1 MNKIFRVIWS
11 HAQQAWVVVSE
22 LVKSYTKTSAYT
34 DKRAQV
40 CTSDYFLDKQ
50 QDKFKLSL
58 LSLVLLGIFF
68 NPVAGSTTD
77 SSYFQHGATYGNKHR
92 SDAGTIGIGRQSTA
106 GRWILFAIGQHTK
119 ADGRT
124 VVAIGYSAVTTDL
137 GSPVAIGGHTS
148 ANGES
153 AIAIGVHSSSGG
165 KESIVLGHKANT
177 TTGQTVVIGAHAS
190 AKGQQS
196 VAIGADT
203 KADGYGSI
211 SIGGDDLNTT
221 KYSKGSHFSTTAKG
235 KASVAI
241 GGMSLAGGE
250 GSIVLGPVASA
261 SHTEGIAIGARSKST
276 AEYGIAVGG
285 GAAAG
290 KNAVAVGRES
300 KGTGTNSIAIGN
312 SARTTGA
319 DSVVVGANINVTD
332 GQLVAIGYQA
342 SAKSRST
349 ALGYKASAGGRSSVA
364 VGEEAKTTP
373 DRATALG
380 NNTVVSV
387 GGGVALGYGSNANTA
402 GGVEGLKQNHSVTTE
417 PSTDKNGFKSTGS
430 VDNNPIG
437 AVSVGVGSGN
447 KLIKRQIT
455 NVAAGKELTD
465 AVNVAQLKSLTMK
478 IGGDSN
484 VNNPKVGIWDGKL
497 EVKGTNGE
505 IKTNA
510 SGSTITIS
518 LDDKIKKQ
526 LADAKAGSLTFKG
539 EKTGT
544 GTITNDVSGQKWNA
558 NQDKTVTIT
567 SKETYQNG
575 GVRYKGDNI
584 EIYRKNLN
592 NGNTEFHVLMK
603 DTPTFSSVQYGNNG
617 PKITSTGGNLK
628 VTGANGTSP
637 VKITNLAQGTQNNDA
652 VNYMQFSNAGWKLA
666 IAQGTGGQATPPTAH
681 LIKIGDTATFTAGNN
696 IKLEQNNGNI
706 TISTIGKLIKKTE
719 SLANGDLKITYTD
732 DTHDTIAKGKDGK
745 NGEKGEKGD
754 GGEQG
759 SAGPRGEAGPA
770 GSPGSQ
776 GATGPVG
783 PKGDAGAKGDRGERG
798 EAGAVGPQDPAG
810 ATGSAGPA
818 GARGEQGSKGD
829 TGPKG
834 DPGPKGEAGSTGP
847 VGPVDPKGEKGDQ
860 DSMGPAEPQGPTAP
874 KGEKGDTG
882 QSGETGPAGPAGA
895 KGDKSDTG
903 PAGPVGPGGEP
914 GPKGEQ
920 GIPGVAGPKGDR
932 GEAGPMGPQGPQ
944 GTAGAQE
951 PKGDKGDPG
960 QAGPAGPQGPASPT
974 GSQGPAGPTGSQ
986 GPAGPTGPTGSQGP
1000 AGPTGPAGPQG
1011 PTGPTGPAG
1020 PKGENVGRGLGLKDD
1035 AESNKTALT
1044 PTDAQ
1049 KAIAGDNK
1057 DGKGG
1062 LLAQTGNALNN
1073 VATVKDLQAIAQA
1086 GLDLTG
1092 NNADTTVHRPL
1103 GTKLTVEGE
1112 GKWNGK
1118 DSAANNLYV
1127 EAQEADNKLVVK
1139 MNKDLTNLNSVT
1151 LGTATMTGDKNT
1163 INLTGAGE
1171 KVEEEFVKWDPVTKQ
1186 PIRDENG
1193 NLQKYKEKVDPR
1205 VKLSGI
1211 ADGDI
1216 SPNSTDAVNG
1226 RQVYVL
1232 TNRIRFFH
1240 TNDGHNAEKQ
1250 INHKSNTVD
1259 SRASGSYSTAV
1270 GYKAHAKGES
1280 SVALGN
1286 GATAG
1291 EQGVAIG
1298 HGAVASGKQ
1307 SISIGT
1313 GNVVSGNNSGAIG
1326 DPNTIKAD
1334 RSYALGNNNQVNAG
1348 QSDVFVVGNNVK
1360 NTTSNSVFLGTNS
1373 GYVAAGATTAG
1384 AGALESQ
1391 VTGGVYNAYAG
1402 GKATEVVGVVSVGN
1416 VDSNGKMETRRI
1428 QNVAPGLIS
1437 EQSTDAIN
1445 GSQLYSLISQ
1455 HKVHMG
1461 DIHNKINRNNK
1472 ALRAGIAGSN
1482 AAAGLPQ
1489 VYLPGKSMVAASA
1502 GTFKGQS
1509 ALAVGYSRASDNGK
1523 LILKLQGN
1531 ANTSGEMGGSVGVGY
1546 QW

>member
-22 LVKSYTKTSAYT
+22 LVKSHTKTSACT

-68 NPVAGSTTD
+68 SPEGLAVFIQDGSTNVAP
-77 SSYFQHGATYGNKHR
+77 SYDNGV
-92 SDAGTIGIGRQSTA
+92 IGIGHGSYA
-106 GRWILFAIGQHTK
+106 GNSAVVIGKYAQ
-119 ADGRT
+119 GRDT
-124 VVAIGYSAVTTDL
+124 VAVAIGHSARV
-137 GSPVAIGGHTS
+137 VGH
-148 ANGES
+148 
-153 AIAIGVHSSSGG
+153 
-165 KESIVLGHKANT
+165 
-177 TTGQTVVIGAHAS
+177 
-190 AKGQQS
+190 
-196 VAIGADT
+196 
-203 KADGYGSI
+203 DG
-211 SIGGDDLNTT
+211 
-221 KYSKGSHFSTTAKG
+221 
-235 KASVAI
+235 
-241 GGMSLAGGE
+241 
-250 GSIVLGPVASA
+250 
-261 SHTEGIAIGARSKST
+261 
-276 AEYGIAVGG
+276 
-285 GAAAG
+285 
-290 KNAVAVGRES
+290 VAVGADAEARYRS
-300 KGTGTNSIAIGN
+300 VASGFYAKALGQRSVAIGN
-312 SARTTGA
+312 SAEVNSGA
-319 DSVVVGANINVTD
+319 TR
-332 GQLVAIGYQA
+332 AI
-342 SAKSRST
+342 
-349 ALGYKASAGGRSSVA
+349 ALGHNSIVTVA
-364 VGEEAKTTP
+364 
-373 DRATALG
+373 
-380 NNTVVSV
+380 
-387 GGGVALGYGSNANTA
+387 GGVALGYGSRAETK
-402 GGVEGLKQNHSVTTE
+402 GGIEGAKQTHSVV
-417 PSTDKNGFKSTGS
+417 TDEKSEANGFKSTEKVS
-430 VDNNPIG
+430 NNAIG
-437 AVSVGVGSGN
+437 AVSVGN
-447 KLIKRQIT
+447 DNIKRQII
-455 NVAAGKELTD
+455 NVAAGKEDTD
-465 AVNVAQLKSLTMK
+465 AVNVAQLKSLTMQT
-478 IGGDSN
+478 GGDDSSSG
-484 VNNPKVGIWDGKL
+484 KVGIWSGKL

-505 IKTNA
+505 IKTKA
-510 SGSTITIS
+510 DGSTITIA
-518 LDDKIKKQ
+518 LDKDVKDKLAKIADKMSSFKIKTDKDSTEATIQ
-526 LADAKAGSLTFKG
+526 DGNTIEFTAGNNISITRNNKNLTFAVT
-539 EKTGT
+539 TGAFGST
-544 GTITNDVSGQKWNA
+544 TDGRLSKQTAGLATVNDVVS
-558 NQDKTVTIT
+558 
-567 SKETYQNG
+567 
-575 GVRYKGDNI
+575 
-584 EIYRKNLN
+584 
-592 NGNTEFHVLMK
+592 
-603 DTPTFSSVQYGNNG
+603 
-617 PKITSTGGNLK
+617 
-628 VTGANGTSP
+628 
-637 VKITNLAQGTQNNDA
+637 A
-652 VNYMQFSNAGWKLA
+652 VNNAGWKLM
-666 IAQGTGGQATPPTAH
+666 IAKGDGQATPLNSPH
-681 LIKIGDTATFTAGNN
+681 LIKMGDMATFTAGNN

-706 TISTIGKLIKKTE
+706 TISTIGKLIKETKIE
-719 SLANGDLKITYTD
+719 NGDLKITYTD
-732 DTHDTIAKGKDGK
+732 GTHNIIK
-745 NGEKGEKGD
+745 KGEKGD
-754 GGEQG
+754 RGEQG
-759 SAGPRGEAGPA
+759 LRGEQGPAGPIGPVGPAGTKGEQGQKGDTGPKGDTGQRGETGPAGPVGPAGPRGEAGPA
-770 GSPGSQ
+770 G
-776 GATGPVG
+776 ATGPQGPAG
-783 PKGDAGAKGDRGERG
+783 PKGDR
-798 EAGAVGPQDPAG
+798 
-810 ATGSAGPA
+810 
-818 GARGEQGSKGD
+818 
-829 TGPKG
+829 
-834 DPGPKGEAGSTGP
+834 
-847 VGPVDPKGEKGDQ
+847 
-860 DSMGPAEPQGPTAP
+860 
-874 KGEKGDTG
+874 
-882 QSGETGPAGPAGA
+882 GETGPAGPAGP
-895 KGDKSDTG
+895 TG
-903 PAGPVGPGGEP
+903 PQGAPGPAGPKGEAGPVGPQ
-914 GPKGEQ
+914 GPAG
-920 GIPGVAGPKGDR
+920 ANGPKGDK
-932 GEAGPMGPQGPQ
+932 GDPGQAGPMGPQGPQ
-944 GTAGAQE
+944 GTAGAQGPKGDRGE
-951 PKGDKGDPG
+951 TGPAGPAGPKGDKGDT
-960 QAGPAGPQGPASPT
+960 GPVGPQ
-974 GSQGPAGPTGSQ
+974 
-986 GPAGPTGPTGSQGP
+986 
-1000 AGPTGPAGPQG
+1000 GPTGPAGPQG
-1011 PTGPTGPAG
+1011 PTGPAGANGMKITPDATTTTKTEGDGADKKVTTATAGADGTSIVQKDTNNQPLKSADYKLDGTTVKAKDAEGNDLTTTVKADGVTATDKDSKNTVNADGMTVG
-1020 PKGENVGRGLGLKDD
+1020 PKDENQTDKSAATYGRDGVTVKGNDGADAIVLTSKEGQDGKTTNTLALKGQNGKDAVSITSGADGTAPEISFAKNGEGTDAKGTGSITGLKDVERNPDGTAKDRTAAANTGYVDDRLKEINDGKPFGYFEKDPVTGKVKTETVNGKQVPVTLVRGKDGKFYKESDLKGKVFDPATNTYKNADGTPATLTEVASNNVTVQAMPSDASNTPIAMSNVGSGLGLKDD

-1193 NLQKYKEKVDPR
+1193 NFQKYKEKVDPR

-1240 TNDGHNAEKQ
+1240 TNDGHNAEEQ

-1391 VTGGVYNAYAG
+1391 VIGGVYNAYAG
-1402 GKATEVVGVVSVGN
+1402 GKATEVKGVVSVGN
-1416 VDSNGKMETRRI
+1416 VNSDGTMETRRI

-1455 HKVHMG
+1455 HKVQMG